1 MASSPNDSDEY
12 EPSSDSGDERPNRWR
27 GPPSTWQQ
35 MNSEEIDTLAAL
47 SELRNRDLSIH
58 LYDAFALKQRHRQPP
73 GNSLPVA
80 GRDVNAA
87 TGQKVPV
94 DDWVPQ
100 RSWTAWPMAADKVP
114 APDFVPRT
122 DDADDKYTTR
132 RPVVEFPS
140 TALEEAVSAAV
151 LRTAKEKFESRPW
164 QEEVFDESSLVA
176 EVSGAESSD
185 TEESEAR
192 SSRSKTRSRS
202 RSGSTKRESEAGSE
216 SAGKRMEV
224 ESSDDKEW
232 TNALPLENSRLRPV
246 VSTDDDMSYALLRP
260 SVRHILSKL
269 DATFSI
275 LHVSQDSAMNY
286 LSDSTGSDA
295 SGSSRLSRPSSRE
308 GSQSAGKRKRGRP
321 RKDGTPSKNR
331 GSVAPGEASDDRGGA
346 TSRASSVLTASA
358 RRNGPHEDEA
368 KKKTRR
374 GRPKKTYERLP
385 DESDMDYAIR
395 IARIQKKPI
404 PTFSEPDSG
413 DEAGRESAD
422 EEAARKTQKPKRKA
436 AEESSPQHPKNKRG
450 QKGWWKGRA
459 KLRDWKDVLG
469 AAALAGFPP
478 KAVDRA
484 ARRCADLFGQTMEL
498 HTLAEGPAGQ
508 SSQVKTTRYVPGM
521 PLSPLLDPDEDDE
534 LPSQARQARQ
544 ARAPSFAAGLVPER
558 ERGFSRGRSRSAS
571 NNGIKSRS
579 RSRSASAGGSHFC
592 HFHDCPRAREGFSR
606 RANLLRHLKL
616 VHGFEGDALPVEVDS
631 EDEMYG
637 GVHVDGFLKPIKI
650 RRGWRGSDAAEEP
663 RKRRRGLSRRSSASE
678 TDGGRVS
685 EGMTG
690 AVDVGGEQDDW

>member
-12 EPSSDSGDERPNRWR
+12 EPSSDSGDERPNRWH

-35 MNSEEIDTLAAL
+35 MNSEEIDTIAAL
-47 SELRNRDLSIH
+47 NELRNRDLSIH
-58 LYDAFALKQRHRQPP
+58 LYNAFALKQRHRQPP
-73 GNSLPVA
+73 GNDLPVA
-80 GRDVNAA
+80 GQDVNAA
-87 TGQKVPV
+87 TGQKVLG

-100 RSWTAWPMAADKVP
+100 RSWTAWPMAPGKVP

-122 DDADDKYTTR
+122 DDADEKYTTR

-140 TALEEAVSAAV
+140 SALEEAISAAI
-151 LRTAKEKFESRPW
+151 LRIAKEKFESRPW
-164 QEEVFDESSLVA
+164 QDEASDGSSLEA
-176 EVSGAESSD
+176 EVSSAESSD
-185 TEESEAR
+185 TDESEAR
-192 SSRSKTRSRS
+192 PSRSKTRSRS
-202 RSGSTKRESEAGSE
+202 RSKSIKWESDAGTE
-216 SAGKRMEV
+216 SAGGHMEAG
-224 ESSDDKEW
+224 SSDDKEW
-232 TNALPLENSRLRPV
+232 TNALPLEKSHLRPV

-269 DATFSI
+269 DATLSI
-275 LHVSQDSAMNY
+275 LHVSQESAMNY
-286 LSDSTGSDA
+286 LSDSADSDA

-308 GSQSAGKRKRGRP
+308 GLQFTGKRKRGRP

-331 GSVAPGEASDDRGGA
+331 GSVPPGEASDDRGGA

-358 RRNGPHEDEA
+358 RRSGPHEDEG

-413 DEAGRESAD
+413 DEAGGESAD
-422 EEAARKTQKPKRKA
+422 EKAARKTQRPERKA
-436 AEESSPQHPKNKRG
+436 AEESSPEHPKNKRG
-450 QKGWWKGRA
+450 QRGWWKGRA

-478 KAVDRA
+478 QAVDRA

-521 PLSPLLDPDEDDE
+521 PLPPLLDPEDGDE
-534 LPSQARQARQ
+534 PPFQARQ
-544 ARAPSFAAGLVPER
+544 ARAPSFAAGVASEG

-571 NNGIKSRS
+571 NNSIRS
-579 RSRSASAGGSHFC
+579 RSRSASGSSHFC
-592 HFHDCPRAREGFSR
+592 RFHDCPRAREGFSR
-606 RANLLRHLKL
+606 RPNLLRHLKL
-616 VHGFEGDALPVEVDS
+616 VHGFEGDALPGEVDS

-637 GVHVDGFLKPIKI
+637 AVHVDGFLKPIKI
-650 RRGWRGSDAAEEP
+650 RPGWRASDTAEEP
-663 RKRRRGLSRRSSASE
+663 RKRRRGLSRRSSASG
-678 TDGGRVS
+678 TDRGHVPD
-685 EGMTG
+685 GMTRS
-690 AVDVGGEQDDW
+690 VDIGGEQDDW

>member
-12 EPSSDSGDERPNRWR
+12 EPLSDSGDERPNRWH

-47 SELRNRDLSIH
+47 NELRNRDLSIH
-58 LYDAFALKQRHRQPP
+58 LYNAFALKQRHRQPP
-73 GNSLPVA
+73 GNGLPVA
-80 GRDVNAA
+80 GQDANAV
-87 TGQKVPV
+87 TGQKILG

-100 RSWTAWPMAADKVP
+100 RSWTAWPMAAGKVP

-122 DDADDKYTTR
+122 DDADDEYTTR
-132 RPVVEFPS
+132 RPVVEFSS

-164 QEEVFDESSLVA
+164 QEEASDGSSLEA
-176 EVSGAESSD
+176 EVIGTEPSD
-185 TEESEAR
+185 TDESEAK

-202 RSGSTKRESEAGSE
+202 RSRSIKRESDAGSE
-216 SAGKRMEV
+216 SAGEHMAV
-224 ESSDDKEW
+224 ESPDDREW
-232 TNALPLENSRLRPV
+232 TNALPLENSRLRPA

-269 DATFSI
+269 DATLSI
-275 LHVSQDSAMNY
+275 LHFSQESAMNY
-286 LSDSTGSDA
+286 LSDSADSDT
-295 SGSSRLSRPSSRE
+295 SGSSRLSRPSFRG
-308 GSQSAGKRKRGRP
+308 GSQSAGKRKRARP
-321 RKDGTPSKNR
+321 RRNGTPSKNR
-331 GSVAPGEASDDRGGA
+331 GSVPPGAASDNRGGA
-346 TSRASSVLTASA
+346 TSRASSILTASA
-358 RRNGPHEDEA
+358 RRSGPHEDEG
-368 KKKTRR
+368 KKKARR

-385 DESDMDYAIR
+385 DESDMDYTIR
-395 IARIQKKPI
+395 IARIQKKRI

-422 EEAARKTQKPKRKA
+422 EEAARKTQRPRRKA
-436 AEESSPQHPKNKRG
+436 AEESPPEHLKSKRG

-459 KLRDWKDVLG
+459 KLRDWKHVLG

-478 KAVDRA
+478 QAVDRA

-498 HTLAEGPAGQ
+498 HILAEGPAGQ
-508 SSQVKTTRYVPGM
+508 SSQVKTMRYVPGM
-521 PLSPLLDPDEDDE
+521 SLPPLLDPEDDDE
-534 LPSQARQARQ
+534 LPSQTRQ
-544 ARAPSFAAGLVPER
+544 ARAPSLAAGLISDG

-571 NNGIKSRS
+571 NYSTRS

-592 HFHDCPRAREGFSR
+592 HFHDCPRTREGFSR
-606 RANLLRHLKL
+606 RQNLLRHLKL
-616 VHGFEGDALPVEVDS
+616 VHDCEGDALPVEVDS

-650 RRGWRGSDAAEEP
+650 RPGWRGRNAAEEP
-663 RKRRRGLSRRSSASE
+663 RKRRRGLSRRSSVSE
-678 TDGGRVS
+678 TDGGRVPDA
-685 EGMTG
+685 MNG
-690 AVDVGGEQDDW
+690 AVDVGGGQDHW

>member
-1 MASSPNDSDEY
+1 MASSPNDSNEY
-12 EPSSDSGDERPNRWR
+12 ESSSDSGDERPNRWH

-35 MNSEEIDTLAAL
+35 MNSEEIDTIAAL
-47 SELRNRDLSIH
+47 NELRNRDLSIH
-58 LYDAFALKQRHRQPP
+58 LYNAFALKQRHRQPL
-73 GNSLPVA
+73 GNGLPVT
-80 GRDVNAA
+80 GQDVNAA
-87 TGQKVPV
+87 TGQKVLG

-100 RSWTAWPMAADKVP
+100 RSWTAWPMAAGKVP
-114 APDFVPRT
+114 APDFMPRT
-122 DDADDKYTTR
+122 DDADEEYTTR
-132 RPVVEFPS
+132 PVMEFPS

-164 QEEVFDESSLVA
+164 QDEASDGSSLEA

-185 TEESEAR
+185 TDESEAK
-192 SSRSKTRSRS
+192 SSRSKTSSRSRS
-202 RSGSTKRESEAGSE
+202 RSTKRESDAGSE
-216 SAGKRMEV
+216 SAGGHMEA

-232 TNALPLENSRLRPV
+232 TNALPLENSRLLPV

-269 DATFSI
+269 DATLSI
-275 LHVSQDSAMNY
+275 LHVSQESALNY
-286 LSDSTGSDA
+286 LSDSVDSDA

-308 GSQSAGKRKRGRP
+308 ESQCTGKRKRGRP
-321 RKDGTPSKNR
+321 CKDGTPSRNR
-331 GSVAPGEASDDRGGA
+331 GSVLPGEASDDRGGA

-358 RRNGPHEDEA
+358 RRSGSHEDEG

-385 DESDMDYAIR
+385 DESDMDHAIR

-413 DEAGRESAD
+413 DEAGRENAD
-422 EEAARKTQKPKRKA
+422 KEAARKTQKPQCKA
-436 AEESSPQHPKNKRG
+436 AEESSPEHPKSKRG

-478 KAVDRA
+478 QAVDRA

-498 HTLAEGPAGQ
+498 HTLAEGPADQ

-521 PLSPLLDPDEDDE
+521 PLPPLLDPEDEGE
-534 LPSQARQARQ
+534 PPSQARQ
-544 ARAPSFAAGLVPER
+544 ARAPSFAAGLISEG

-571 NNGIKSRS
+571 NNSIRS
-579 RSRSASAGGSHFC
+579 RSRSASGGSHIC

-606 RANLLRHLKL
+606 RPNLLRHLKL
-616 VHGFEGDALPVEVDS
+616 VHGFEGDALPGEVDS

-650 RRGWRGSDAAEEP
+650 RPGWRTGDTAEEP
-663 RKRRRGLSRRSSASE
+663 RKRRRGLSRRSSASG
-678 TDGGRVS
+678 TDGGRIPD
-685 EGMTG
+685 GMTG
-690 AVDVGGEQDDW
+690 SVGVGGEQDDS